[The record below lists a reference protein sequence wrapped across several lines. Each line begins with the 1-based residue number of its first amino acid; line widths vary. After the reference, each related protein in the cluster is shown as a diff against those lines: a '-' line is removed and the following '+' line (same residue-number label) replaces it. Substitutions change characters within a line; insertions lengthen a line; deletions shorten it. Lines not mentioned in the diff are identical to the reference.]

1 MSNYLTFQQVKQ
13 LINSINNSRDK
24 LMLRL
29 LYETGCDVN
38 ELVNIKVKDILGNKI
53 HIGKR
58 FPMISS
64 KLAKDINLYVKGNML
79 TKESYLISSSRG
91 QISVKRIT
99 QLVQFHTEKHL
110 KKKLNPQQ
118 FRYYHII
125 HAYSNGV
132 LLENIA
138 SQLGITKLR
147 VFQIIDKLNIK
158 QRNNY
163 GLFLRKN

>member
-1 MSNYLTFQQVKQ
+1 
-13 LINSINNSRDK
+13 
-24 LMLRL
+24 MLRI

-38 ELVNIKVKDILGNKI
+38 ELVSIKVKDILGNKI
-53 HIGKR
+53 HINKR

-64 KLAKDINLYVKGNML
+64 KLAKDIKLYIKGNML
-79 TKESYLISSSRG
+79 TKESHLIASSRG
-91 QISVKRIT
+91 KMSVKRVT
-99 QLVQFHTEKHL
+99 QLVQTYTEKHFN
-110 KKKLNPQQ
+110 KKLNPQQ
-118 FRYYHII
+118 FRYYHIL
-125 HAYSNGV
+125 HAYTNGV

-138 SQLGITKLR
+138 HQLGITTYR